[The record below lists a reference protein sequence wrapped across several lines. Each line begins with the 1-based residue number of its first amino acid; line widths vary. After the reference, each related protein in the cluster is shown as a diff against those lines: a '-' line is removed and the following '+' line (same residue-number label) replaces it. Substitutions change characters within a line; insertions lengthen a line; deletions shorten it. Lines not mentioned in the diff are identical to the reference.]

1 MILIILGI
9 IFAVLPIFINN
20 PRFITEDRDISSN
33 NNGEKNFDNVNLQIS
48 AVSGNIHID
57 GNSGWLDFRN
67 DGNCTGNGTYTEPYI
82 IEDLIINGILIE
94 DSDVYFRIENC
105 TIYNS
110 YWRYGGILLTN
121 VSNSQLINNNSTS
134 HYRGISL
141 SLSKNNTISGN
152 TINKNY
158 HGIDLYYS
166 NENII
171 SGNTANYNI
180 CGIFLDRSNYSI
192 VSGNNLIGNDFC
204 INETDCEGN
213 VFENNI
219 CRKESSISG
228 YNLFFLFA
236 FIIGVIILI
245 RKKIKS

>member
-1 MILIILGI
+1 
-9 IFAVLPIFINN
+9 
-20 PRFITEDRDISSN
+20 
-33 NNGEKNFDNVNLQIS
+33 
-48 AVSGNIHID
+48 
-57 GNSGWLDFRN
+57 
-67 DGNCTGNGTYTEPYI
+67 
-82 IEDLIINGILIE
+82 LIE

-110 YWRYGGILLTN
+110 YWRHGGILLTN

-152 TINKNY
+152 TINNNY
-158 HGIDLYYS
+158 LGIDLHYS
-166 NENII
+166 NENTI

-180 CGIFLDRSNYSI
+180 YGIFLDRSNYSI

-213 VFENNI
+213 FFENNI
-219 CRKESSISG
+219 CRMEPQISG
-228 YNLFFLFA
+228 YNLFFLFG
-236 FIIGVIILI
+236 FITGIIILI